1 MLTGHEN
8 RVTGPSPNT
17 AAHEKNSVP
26 GMLPVETAAAL
37 SLIDVARQKIELA
50 RSLGYGHILIYMT
63 AAEKDAALDQDAFA
77 ALKDEGYR
85 VFPGSTPDFTMFDRG
100 DPACE
105 VVLIK
110 WDRPP
115 LPAWATATKSTPSA
129 RRAKSQVREK
139 AAATSIRSDKS
150 SSRKKPSK
158 RAAAKIA
165 ADAESDE
172 NDADQRGGGEDRVPK
187 VRCQQAE
194 GADLDHHDGRARK
207 EADETE
213 EEADGTIRT
222 RRRG

>member
-165 ADAESDE
+165 AADDAIAGPAPANAGARPEKSGRQP
-172 NDADQRGGGEDRVPK
+172 NKIRKGGSP
-187 VRCQQAE
+187 
-194 GADLDHHDGRARK
+194 
-207 EADETE
+207 
-213 EEADGTIRT
+213 
-222 RRRG
+222 